1 MSKRMPVIIPREN
14 VNDETV
20 TLVNWCV
27 ENGTLVEAGQALA
40 DVEGSKAVF
49 TIPAPLAGVVQYTLS
64 PGQEVEVGGVL
75 CMIEGNEALPPPA
88 EALPS
93 QPETTQVATT
103 PVSQSDELRPVAETM
118 PVLTE
123 AGNGTTAVSS
133 GLRHPRFSQKATA
146 LLQQHGLAPELFMGQ
161 GLVRTQEVLQLLEG
175 HELRT
180 ASPPDAGLTWHADAA
195 SSRPEPVAALGVPV
209 HTVQL
214 SRHKHTERRYLAS
227 SFSNTLPSMVT
238 VAVPTRGLRAA
249 AAESPRFSGS
259 VTALILFEVARLL
272 HKYPAFNAFYARG
285 AMHVYEEINIGFA
298 VDAGHGLKV
307 PVIHQADTKSLQD
320 IASEMQ
326 ECLLNYLENTLR
338 VESLVGGT
346 FTITDLSSEGVFTFY
361 PLINQGQSAILGVGG
376 EFFLPHSPEGLFNL
390 ILSFDHQLAEG
401 RQATQFLQ
409 DLAYRLQAYSA
420 VLQSDMSP
428 KAGAEELHCAR
439 CLASL
444 SQLQRL
450 GTVQQEEHFL
460 VQTVQPDGRHE
471 YRCDTCLQGW

>member
-1 MSKRMPVIIPREN
+1 MSKCTPVIIPREN

-27 ENGTLVEAGQALA
+27 EHGTLVEAGQALA

-49 TIPAPLAGVVQYTLS
+49 TIAAPVAGVVQYTLS

-75 CMIEGNEALPPPA
+75 CTIDGNEALPLPA

-93 QPETTQVATT
+93 QPETAPVATT
-103 PVSQSDELRPVAETM
+103 PVPQSEALRPVAETM

-123 AGNGTTAVSS
+123 AGNGITAVSS
-133 GLRHPRFSQKATA
+133 GLRQPRFSQKAAT

-161 GLVRTQEVLQLLEG
+161 GLVRAQEVLQRLEG

-180 ASPPDAGLTWHADAA
+180 ASPPDTELTGPADAA
-195 SSRPEPVAALGVPV
+195 ARPEPVAALGVPV
-209 HTVQL
+209 HTVPL
-214 SRHKHTERRYLAS
+214 SRQKLTERRYLAS
-227 SFSNTLPSMVT
+227 SFANTLPSMVT

-249 AAESPRFSGS
+249 AAQSPRFSGS

-272 HKYPAFNAFYARG
+272 HKYPVLNAFYARG
-285 AMHVYEEINIGFA
+285 AMHVYEEVNIGFA

-307 PVIHQADTKSLQD
+307 PVIHRADTKSLQD

-326 ECLLNYLENTLR
+326 ACLLNYLENTLC

-346 FTITDLSSEGVFTFY
+346 FTITDLSSAGVFTFS

-376 EFFLPHSPEGLFNL
+376 EFFLPNSPEGLFNL
-390 ILSFDHQLAEG
+390 ILSFDHQLTEG
-401 RQATQFLQ
+401 RQAAQFLQ

-420 VLQSDMSP
+420 VFKSGLSHEAGVGALQ
-428 KAGAEELHCAR
+428 CAR

-450 GTVQQEEHFL
+450 STVQQEEHFL
-460 VQTVQPDGRHE
+460 VQTVQPDGRLA
-471 YRCDTCLQGW
+471 YRCNTCLQGW

>member
-1 MSKRMPVIIPREN
+1 MPKRTSVIIPREN
-14 VNDETV
+14 VNDDMV

-27 ENGTLVEAGQALA
+27 ENGTLVEAEQALA

-49 TIPAPLAGVVQYTLS
+49 TIAAPVAGVVQYTLS

-75 CMIEGNEALPPPA
+75 CLIDGNEALPAPA

-93 QPETTQVATT
+93 QPGTTPAVTT
-103 PVSQSDELRPVAETM
+103 PVSQSEARR

-123 AGNGTTAVSS
+123 AGNGITAVSS
-133 GLRHPRFSQKATA
+133 GRRQPRFSQKAAA

-161 GLVRTQEVLQLLEG
+161 GLVRAQEVLQRLEG
-175 HELRT
+175 HGPRT
-180 ASPPDAGLTWHADAA
+180 ASPPEAELIWPADAA
-195 SSRPEPVAALGVPV
+195 SRPEPVAALGVPV
-209 HTVQL
+209 HTVPL
-214 SRHKHTERRYLAS
+214 SRQKHTERRYLAS

-249 AAESPRFSGS
+249 AAQSPRFSGS

-272 HKYPAFNAFYARG
+272 HKYPALNAFYARG

-326 ECLLNYLENTLR
+326 EYLLNYVENTLR

-346 FTITDLSSEGVFTFY
+346 FTITDLSSEGVFTFS

-376 EFFLPHSPEGLFNL
+376 EFFLPNSPAGLFNL

-401 RQATQFLQ
+401 RQAAQFLQ

-420 VLQSDMSP
+420 VFKSDMSHEV
-428 KAGAEELHCAR
+428 GAEELHCAR
-439 CLASL
+439 CLTSL
-444 SQLQRL
+444 RQLQRL

-471 YRCDTCLQGW
+471 YRCNTCLQGW

>member
-1 MSKRMPVIIPREN
+1 MSKRTPVVIPREN

-27 ENGTLVEAGQALA
+27 ENGTFVEAGQALA

-49 TIPAPLAGVVQYTLS
+49 TIAAPLAGVVQYTLS

-75 CMIEGNEALPPPA
+75 CLIEGNEALPSPA

-93 QPETTQVATT
+93 QPETTQIAAT
-103 PVSQSDELRPVAETM
+103 PVSQSDELRPGAETM

-123 AGNGTTAVSS
+123 AGNGATAVSS
-133 GLRHPRFSQKATA
+133 GRRQPRFSQKAAA
-146 LLQQHGLAPELFMGQ
+146 LLQQHSLAPELFMDQ
-161 GLVRTQEVLQLLEG
+161 GLVRAREVLQILEG
-175 HELRT
+175 QGLRT
-180 ASPPDAGLTWHADAA
+180 ASPPDAGLTRHTDAA
-195 SSRPEPVAALGVPV
+195 SRPEPVAALGVPV
-209 HTVQL
+209 HMVPL
-214 SRHKHTERRYLAS
+214 SPHKHTERRYLAS

-249 AAESPRFSGS
+249 AAQSPRSSGS

-272 HKYPAFNAFYARG
+272 HKYPAFNAFYAG
-285 AMHVYEEINIGFA
+285 GTMHVYEEINIGFA

-307 PVIHQADTKSLQD
+307 PVIRQADTKSLQE
-320 IASEMQ
+320 ITSEMQ
-326 ECLLNYLENTLR
+326 EYLLHYLENTLR
-338 VESLVGGT
+338 VESLVSGT
-346 FTITDLSSEGVFTFY
+346 FTITDLSSEGVFTFS

-376 EFFLPHSPEGLFNL
+376 EFFLPNSPEGLFNL

-401 RQATQFLQ
+401 RQAAQFLQ

-420 VLQSDMSP
+420 VLKSDVSRE
-428 KAGAEELHCAR
+428 AGVAELHCAR

-450 GTVQQEEHFL
+450 STVQQEEHFL

-471 YRCDTCLQGW
+471 YRCNTCLQGW

>member
-1 MSKRMPVIIPREN
+1 MAKRTPVIIPREN

-27 ENGTLVEAGQALA
+27 ENGTLVEVGQALA

-49 TIPAPLAGVVQYTLS
+49 TISAPLTGVVQYTLS

-75 CMIEGNEALPPPA
+75 CMIDGNEALPSPA
-88 EALPS
+88 EALPT
-93 QPETTQVATT
+93 QHETTQVATT
-103 PVSQSDELRPVAETM
+103 PVSPSDALRPVAETM
-118 PVLTE
+118 PVLTK
-123 AGNGTTAVSS
+123 AGNGTTDVSS
-133 GLRHPRFSQKATA
+133 GLRQPRFSQKAAA

-161 GLVRTQEVLQLLEG
+161 GLVRAQAVLQMLEG
-175 HELRT
+175 HGLRT
-180 ASPPDAGLTWHADAA
+180 APPPDTELTWHTDAA
-195 SSRPEPVAALGVPV
+195 SRPEPVAALGVPM
-209 HTVQL
+209 HTVPL
-214 SRHKHTERRYLAS
+214 SRQKHTERRYLAS

-249 AAESPRFSGS
+249 AAQSPRFSGS

-346 FTITDLSSEGVFTFY
+346 FTITDLSSAGVFTFY

-401 RQATQFLQ
+401 RQAAQFLQ
-409 DLAYRLQAYSA
+409 DLAYRLQAYSV
-420 VLQSDMSP
+420 VLKSDMGHEASV
-428 KAGAEELHCAR
+428 EELHCAR

-450 GTVQQEEHFL
+450 STVPQEEHFL

-471 YRCDTCLQGW
+471 YRCNTCLQGW

>member
-1 MSKRMPVIIPREN
+1 VIIPQET

-20 TLVNWCV
+20 TLVAWCV
-27 ENGTLVEAGQALA
+27 EHGTPVEAGQTLA
-40 DVEGSKAVF
+40 EVEGSKAVF
-49 TIPAPLAGVVQYTLS
+49 TVSAPVAGVVHYTLI

-75 CMIEGNEALPPPA
+75 CTIDGHAALPPLA

-103 PVSQSDELRPVAETM
+103 PVSQSDALPPMAETM

-133 GLRHPRFSQKATA
+133 GLLQPRFSQKAAA

-161 GLVRTQEVLQLLEG
+161 GLVRAQQVLAVLEG
-175 HELRT
+175 HVPQT
-180 ASPPDAGLTWHADAA
+180 APPLAAALPRQTDAP
-195 SSRPEPVAALGVPV
+195 SRPEPVAALGVPV
-209 HTVQL
+209 RTVQL
-214 SRHKHTERRYLAS
+214 SRNKQTERHYLAS
-227 SFSNTLPSMVT
+227 SFHNTLTSVVT

-249 AAESPRFSGS
+249 AEEYARSSGS
-259 VTALILFEVARLL
+259 VTALMLFEAARLL

-307 PVIHQADTKSLQD
+307 PVIRQADTKSLPD

-326 ECLLNYLENTLR
+326 ERLVNYLDNTLR
-338 VESLVGGT
+338 VETLVGGT
-346 FTITDLSSEGVFTFY
+346 FTMTDLSSEGVFTFH
-361 PLINQGQSAILGVGG
+361 PLINQGQSAILGIGG
-376 EFFLPHSPEGLFNL
+376 ELFLPNSHEGLFNL

-401 RQATQFLQ
+401 RQAARFLH
-409 DLAYRLQAYSA
+409 DLAHRLQGYST
-420 VLQSDMSP
+420 VFQSNMSHEV
-428 KAGAEELHCAR
+428 GAEELHCAR
-439 CLASL
+439 CLTSL

-450 GTVQQEEHFL
+450 DTAQHGNHFL
-460 VQTVQPDGRHE
+460 VQTVQPDGRHA
-471 YRCDTCLQGW
+471 YRCNTCLQGW

>member
-1 MSKRMPVIIPREN
+1 MSKRTPVVIPREN

-27 ENGTLVEAGQALA
+27 EHGTLVEAGQALA

-49 TIPAPLAGVVQYTLS
+49 TIVAPVAGAVHYTLS

-75 CMIEGNEALPPPA
+75 CTIAGNEALPLPA
-88 EALPS
+88 EVLPS
-93 QPETTQVATT
+93 QPETVQVTTT
-103 PVSQSDELRPVAETM
+103 PVAQSDTLRSVAEAV
-118 PVLTE
+118 PVLPE
-123 AGNGTTAVSS
+123 AGNDTPSISS
-133 GLRHPRFSQKATA
+133 GLRQPRFSQKAAA
-146 LLQQHGLAPELFMGQ
+146 LLQHHGLAPELFMGQ
-161 GLVRTQEVLQLLEG
+161 GLVRAQEVLQRLEG
-175 HELRT
+175 HGLQT
-180 ASPPDAGLTWHADAA
+180 ASPPAAGLTGHTDAVA
-195 SSRPEPVAALGVPV
+195 RPEPVAALGVPV

-214 SRHKHTERRYLAS
+214 SRQKQTERRYLAS

-238 VAVPTRGLRAA
+238 VVVPTRGLRAA
-249 AAESPRFSGS
+249 AAQSPKFSGS

-272 HKYPAFNAFYARG
+272 HKYPALNAFYAHS
-285 AMHVYEEINIGFA
+285 AMHVYDEINIGFA
-298 VDAGHGLKV
+298 VDAGQGLKV

-346 FTITDLSSEGVFTFY
+346 FTITDLSSEGVFTFQ

-376 EFFLPHSPEGLFNL
+376 EFFLPQSSEGLFNL
-390 ILSFDHQLAEG
+390 ILSFDHQLTEG
-401 RQATQFLQ
+401 RQAAQFLQ

-420 VLQSDMSP
+420 VLKSDMNHET
-428 KAGAEELHCAR
+428 GADELHCAR

-450 GTVQQEEHFL
+450 GAVQQEEHFL

-471 YRCDTCLQGW
+471 YRCNTCLQGW

>member
-1 MSKRMPVIIPREN
+1 MPKRTSVIIPREN
-14 VNDETV
+14 VNDAMV

-27 ENGTLVEAGQALA
+27 ENGTFVEAEQALA

-49 TIPAPLAGVVQYTLS
+49 TISAPVAGVVQYTLS

-75 CMIEGNEALPPPA
+75 CLIEGNEALPLPA
-88 EALPS
+88 EAFPS
-93 QPETTQVATT
+93 QLETTPATT
-103 PVSQSDELRPVAETM
+103 TSVSHSATLRPVAETR

-123 AGNGTTAVSS
+123 ASNGITAVSS
-133 GLRHPRFSQKATA
+133 GLRQPRFSQKAAA

-161 GLVRTQEVLQLLEG
+161 GLVRVQEVLQRLEG
-175 HELRT
+175 HGPRT
-180 ASPPDAGLTWHADAA
+180 ASPPEAEPVWPADAA
-195 SSRPEPVAALGVPV
+195 SRPEPVAALGVPV
-209 HTVQL
+209 HTVPLAQ
-214 SRHKHTERRYLAS
+214 HKHTERRYLAS

-249 AAESPRFSGS
+249 AAQSPKFSGS

-298 VDAGHGLKV
+298 IDAGHGLKV

-320 IASEMQ
+320 IASAMQ
-326 ECLLNYLENTLR
+326 EYLLNYLENTLG

-346 FTITDLSSEGVFTFY
+346 FTITDLSSAGVFTFS

-376 EFFLPHSPEGLFNL
+376 EFFLPNSPEGLFNL

-401 RQATQFLQ
+401 RQAAQFLQ

-420 VLQSDMSP
+420 VFKSDMSHE
-428 KAGAEELHCAR
+428 AGVEELHCAR

-444 SQLQRL
+444 RQLQRL
-450 GTVQQEEHFL
+450 GTGQQEEHFL

-471 YRCDTCLQGW
+471 YRCNTCLQGW

>member
-1 MSKRMPVIIPREN
+1 MSTQTPVLIPREN

-27 ENGTLVEAGQALA
+27 ENGALVEAGQALA

-49 TIPAPLAGVVQYTLS
+49 TIAAPLAGVVQYTLS

-75 CMIEGNEALPPPA
+75 CMIDGNEALSRPA
-88 EALPS
+88 EASPS
-93 QPETTQVATT
+93 PPEVTPVATP
-103 PVSQSDELRPVAETM
+103 PVAQNDELRPGAETI
-118 PVLTE
+118 PVLAE
-123 AGNGTTAVSS
+123 AGNGITAVSS
-133 GLRHPRFSQKATA
+133 GLRHPRFSQKAAA
-146 LLQQHGLAPELFMGQ
+146 LLQQHGLTRELFMGQ
-161 GLVRTQEVLQLLEG
+161 GLVRAQEVLKMLEG
-175 HELRT
+175 HEPRP
-180 ASPPDAGLTWHADAA
+180 ASSPDAALTWHPDAA
-195 SSRPEPVAALGVPV
+195 SRPEPVAALGVPV

-214 SRHKHTERRYLAS
+214 SRHKHTERRYLTS

-249 AAESPRFSGS
+249 AAQSAKFSGS

-272 HKYPAFNAFYARG
+272 HKYPVFNAFYARG
-285 AMHVYEEINIGFA
+285 VMHVYEEINIGFA

-307 PVIHQADTKSLQD
+307 PVIHRADTKSLQD
-320 IASEMQ
+320 IASAMQ
-326 ECLLNYLENTLR
+326 ECLLNYLEDTLR

-346 FTITDLSSEGVFTFY
+346 FTITDLSSEGVFTFQ

-376 EFFLPHSPEGLFNL
+376 EFFLPHSSEGLFNL
-390 ILSFDHQLAEG
+390 MLSFDHQLAEG
-401 RQATQFLQ
+401 RQAAQFLR
-409 DLAYRLQAYSA
+409 DLAYRLQAYNT
-420 VLQSDMSP
+420 VLQNDMSHE
-428 KAGAEELHCAR
+428 AGAAELHCAR
-439 CLASL
+439 CLTSL

-471 YRCDTCLQGW
+471 YRCNTCLQGW

>member
-1 MSKRMPVIIPREN
+1 MAKRTPVIIPQEN

-49 TIPAPLAGVVQYTLS
+49 TISAPLAGVVQYTLS

-75 CMIEGNEALPPPA
+75 CIIDGDEALPPPA

-93 QPETTQVATT
+93 QPETT
-103 PVSQSDELRPVAETM
+103 VSQSDELRPVAETM

-123 AGNGTTAVSS
+123 VGHDTTAVSS
-133 GLRHPRFSQKATA
+133 GLCHPRFSQKAAA

-161 GLVRTQEVLQLLEG
+161 GLVRAQEVLQILERG
-175 HELRT
+175 HGPRT
-180 ASPPDAGLTWHADAA
+180 ASPPDTALTGYTDAA
-195 SSRPEPVAALGVPV
+195 SRPEPVAALSVSV
-209 HTVQL
+209 HTVPL
-214 SRHKHTERRYLAS
+214 SRQKLTERRYLAS

-238 VAVPTRGLRAA
+238 VAVSTRGLRAA
-249 AAESPRFSGS
+249 AAQSLRFSGS

-285 AMHVYEEINIGFA
+285 AMHIYEEINIGFA

-326 ECLLNYLENTLR
+326 EYLLNYLENTLR

-346 FTITDLSSEGVFTFY
+346 FTVTDLSSEGVFTFH

-376 EFFLPHSPEGLFNL
+376 EFFLPHSSEGLFNL

-401 RQATQFLQ
+401 RQAAQFLR

-420 VLQSDMSP
+420 VFQSDMSHG
-428 KAGAEELHCAR
+428 AGTEELHCAR

-471 YRCDTCLQGW
+471 YRCNTCLQGW